1 METSKLKSN
10 YPKLMGQIVV
20 ITLKENVLLGIIVL
34 KILNFFFKT
43 ELDWEGSISLSHKT
57 LLTK

>member
-43 ELDWEGSISLSHKT
+43 ELDLGRFNKFIT
-57 LLTK
+57 